1 MKHLLP
7 LSCLLAFSVT
17 TVSATDLDEVLEKNY
32 EARGGL
38 DKIMAVETARMS
50 GIMTMGPMQAPFQI
64 AFKRPNKVR
73 LSFEVQGITGI
84 QAYDGQTGWS
94 VMPFMGR
101 TDPEKMS
108 DDELKSVEEMADLD
122 GPLVNW
128 KEKGYT
134 VRYQGT
140 EEIEGTEAHVIEVER
155 GDGESDTLYLDSEYY
170 LTFKSE
176 GTRTMMGNEVTMV
189 SSLGDYK
196 EFDGLI
202 FPTSMMNSAQ
212 GMPEGSG
219 QNITIESIE
228 FNVDL
233 DDSLFEM
240 PEVAEEAEQAS
251 EDAEG

>member
-1 MKHLLP
+1 MKHLLS
-7 LSCLLAFSVT
+7 LSCLLTFAVT
-17 TVSATDLDEVLEKNY
+17 SVSAADLNEVLEKNY

-38 DKIMAVETARMS
+38 DKITGVETARMF

-73 LSFEVQGITGI
+73 LSFEIQGITGI
-84 QAYDGQTGWS
+84 QAYDGETGWS

-108 DDELKSVEEMADLD
+108 GDELKSVVEMADMD

-134 VRYQGT
+134 VSYKGT
-140 EEIEGTEAHVIEVER
+140 EEIEGTEAHVLEVER

-176 GTRTMMGNEVTMV
+176 GVRSMAGNEVIMV

-196 EFDGLI
+196 DFDGLI

-228 FNVDL
+228 FNVEL
-233 DDSLFEM
+233 DDSLFAM
-240 PEVAEEAEQAS
+240 PAVEDAAVEATT
-251 EDAEG
+251 DAEG